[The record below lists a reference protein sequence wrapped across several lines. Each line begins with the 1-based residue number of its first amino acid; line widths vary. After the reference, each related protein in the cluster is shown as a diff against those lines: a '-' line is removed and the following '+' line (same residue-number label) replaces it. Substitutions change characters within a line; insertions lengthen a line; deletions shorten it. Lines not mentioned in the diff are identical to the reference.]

1 MPIEAISLQS
11 IPFIRFAFAIDSIGD
26 VAVEFQLAFQRTTD
40 S

>member
-1 MPIEAISLQS
+1 MPIEAISSQS

-26 VAVEFQLAFQRTTD
+26 VAVEFPLAFQTTTD